1 MREIRR
7 KIRFLQNFIIHE
19 NEKRGILFRVENV
32 IISTFFWGSY
42 LNYEGLKHISFYQI
56 SQLPIS
62 SYLNYEGLKLLW
74 DRL

>member
-1 MREIRR
+1 
-7 KIRFLQNFIIHE
+7 
-19 NEKRGILFRVENV
+19 
-32 IISTFFWGSY
+32 
-42 LNYEGLKHISFYQI
+42 LKHISFYQI